1 MVHFLAKRIMQS
13 VLTVLGVVTAA
24 FFLVRLAGDPSLLLL
39 SAEASQEDIA
49 RMREALGLNRP
60 LIVQYFDFIWSALQG
75 DFGVSLRQNVSAMSL
90 VLERVPATLELALT
104 SFVVGIGLAFILG
117 IAMRMTKARWLREV
131 IMWVAL
137 TRQAIPIFSFGLLMI
152 LIFSVWL
159 RWLPSL
165 GRGTW
170 SHLVLPALTLGTYE
184 LALYLRLFNASLAT
198 EQRQDYV
205 RTAYAKGQGRIQVLL
220 GHMLP
225 NALLPLVTVAGINLG
240 LLLGGTVVTETVFSW
255 PGVGRL
261 IVQSVS
267 QRDFPVIIAG
277 VFLISLMFVVINL
290 IVDILY
296 GILDPRVRLA

>member
-1 MVHFLAKRIMQS
+1 MTLFLIKRLLQS
-13 VLTVLGVVTAA
+13 ALTVLGVITAA
-24 FFLVRLAGDPSLLLL
+24 FFLVRLAGDPAVLQL
-39 SAEASQEDIA
+39 SAEATADDIA
-49 RMREALGLNRP
+49 RVRQSLGLDRP
-60 LIVQYFDFIWSALQG
+60 LIVQYLDFIWNVLHG
-75 DFGVSLRQNVSAMSL
+75 DFGVSLRQNVSAMDL

-104 SFVVGIGLAFILG
+104 SFVVGISLAFVFG
-117 IAMRMTKARWLREV
+117 ITMRMTPSRLLRQV

-137 TRQAIPIFSFGLLMI
+137 GRQAIPIFSFGLLMI
-152 LIFSVWL
+152 LVFSVWL
-159 RWLPSL
+159 KWLPSL
-165 GRGTW
+165 GRGTLA
-170 SHLVLPALTLGTYE
+170 HLVLPALTLGTYE

-205 RTAYAKGQGRIQVLL
+205 RTAYAKGQGKIQVLL
-220 GHMLP
+220 QHMLP

-290 IVDILY
+290 IVDVLY
-296 GILDPRVRLA
+296 GFLDPRVRMV

>member
-104 SFVVGIGLAFILG
+104 SFIVGIGLAFILG
-117 IAMRMTKARWLREV
+117 IAMRMTKARWLREI